1 MFPHMLPTLLFNPQ
15 SSNSSSS
22 ARLSISLHTALPISE
37 KPFVGQRAPEPQPW
51 NPAQHCQQGRRGGW
65 GHRLDGFPPGRPSQD
80 NLNQIC
86 LPERQH
92 VVYGPWNLPQTGYSH
107 LSRQGESLNFLETGY
122 SRCCRCRNPT
132 NRLDCAKLV
141 VRVWL
146 RVPGCLLT
154 SRQCVLGGGGVKGL
168 EPRPGYHGPQAPF
181 HWLYRKDLSV
191 PQEHWP
197 AMMLSCLPAW
207 VPFLERGRKAG
218 MRTVGFRADPPL
230 SL

>member
-1 MFPHMLPTLLFNPQ
+1 MFPHILPTLLFNPQ

-22 ARLSISLHTALPISE
+22 ARLSISLLTALPISE
-37 KPFVGQRAPEPQPW
+37 KPFLGQRAPEPQPW

-107 LSRQGESLNFLETGY
+107 LSRQGESLNLLETGY

-141 VRVWL
+141 VRGAGAGVSLNLQTVCVWWWGGE
-146 RVPGCLLT
+146 RART
-154 SRQCVLGGGGVKGL
+154 S
-168 EPRPGYHGPQAPF
+168 P
-181 HWLYRKDLSV
+181 
-191 PQEHWP
+191 
-197 AMMLSCLPAW
+197 W
-207 VPFLERGRKAG
+207 VPRTSGSFSLALPQRPPQRAPRALDGHAAFLFTCLGSFPGAWEEGRNADS
-218 MRTVGFRADPPL
+218 GFPG
-230 SL
+230 